1 MPSAAKA
8 AEFGR
13 GPFRRSSDSEM
24 LLFLA
29 RTLQPHFDSAELPSV
44 FAKLQRLH
52 DMLERQDETLAD
64 IPDCPGKDRMRQTLA
79 NAKDLAA
86 QIVEDLAGAAAKSS
100 GAAPAASP

>member
-1 MPSAAKA
+1 MPNAAKA

-29 RTLQPHFDSAELPSV
+29 RTLQPHIDSAELPSV
-44 FAKLQRLH
+44 FAKLQQLQE
-52 DMLERQDETLAD
+52 MLDRQDKTLAD
-64 IPDCPGKDRMRQTLA
+64 IPDCPGKDRMQQTLA

-100 GAAPAASP
+100 GAPPPASP

>member
-1 MPSAAKA
+1 MPNAAKA
-8 AEFGR
+8 AELGR

-29 RTLQPHFDSAELPSV
+29 RTLQPHIDSAELPSV
-44 FAKLQRLH
+44 FAKLQQLQE
-52 DMLERQDETLAD
+52 MLDRQDKTLAD
-64 IPDCPGKDRMRQTLA
+64 IPDCPGKDRMQQTLA

-100 GAAPAASP
+100 GAPPPASP